1 MRGQRRSASVSHGT
15 ITLAGPA
22 ARCQNPLMSLLSL
35 ASRLARPVLL
45 AIDPETGH
53 NLAVAALKTLPLPA
67 CGADDPRLAV
77 SAFGLSF
84 PNPVGLAA
92 GFDKHAEVPD
102 AALRL
107 GFGFVEVGGVTP
119 KPQPGNPKPRVFR
132 LVPDEAVINRYG
144 LNSDGVDVV
153 ARRLAER
160 SRRSGIVGVNI
171 GPNKDSVDR
180 VADYGVLVERLAPHV
195 SYLSVNVSSPNTPGL
210 RDLQQASF
218 LDEVLARCV
227 EARDAAAP
235 GKPILVKIAPDLSL
249 EGLDDMVAVSRRR
262 GIDGMIVSNTT
273 IDRPA
278 SLKDQAT
285 AKEAGGLSGR
295 PLFARST
302 AMLAEAY
309 RRVEGQFPLVGVGG
323 VGSAEDAYAKIAAGA
338 TLVQLYSGL
347 VFKGFGLVGEIKQ
360 GLVHRM
366 MRERVAALSDLVGT
380 ANADWRLT

>member
-1 MRGQRRSASVSHGT
+1 
-15 ITLAGPA
+15 
-22 ARCQNPLMSLLSL
+22 MSLLSL

-45 AIDPETGH
+45 ATDPETGH

-67 CGADDPRLAV
+67 CGTDDRRLAV

-102 AALRL
+102 PALRL

-119 KPQPGNPKPRVFR
+119 KPQVGNPKPRVFR
-132 LVPDEAVINRYG
+132 LVPDEAIINRYG

-153 ARRLAER
+153 ARRLAAR
-160 SRRSGIVGVNI
+160 TGKPGIVGINI
-171 GPNKDSVDR
+171 GPNKDSTDR
-180 VADYGVLVERLAPHV
+180 VADYGLLIEKLGPHV

-218 LDEVLARCV
+218 LDDVLARSI
-227 EARDAAAP
+227 EARDAVAP

-249 EGLDDMVAVSRRR
+249 EGLDDMVSVCRRR
-262 GIDGMIVSNTT
+262 RVDGMIVSNTT
-273 IDRPA
+273 IARPETLA
-278 SLKDQAT
+278 DQAT
-285 AKEAGGLSGR
+285 ARETGGLSGR
-295 PLFARST
+295 PLFRRST
-302 AMLAEAY
+302 EMLAETW

-323 VGSAEDAYAKIAAGA
+323 IASPEDAIAKIAAGA
-338 TLVQLYSGL
+338 TLVQLYSAL
-347 VFKGFGLVGEIKQ
+347 VFRGFGLVEEIKQ
-360 GLVHRM
+360 GLVHRL
-366 MRERVAALSDLVGT
+366 MRERMASVTDLVGT

>member
-1 MRGQRRSASVSHGT
+1 
-15 ITLAGPA
+15 
-22 ARCQNPLMSLLSL
+22 MSLLAI

-45 AIDPETGH
+45 STDPETGH
-53 NLAVAALKTLPLPA
+53 NLAIAALKALPLPS
-67 CGADDPRLAV
+67 CGADDRLLAV

-92 GFDKHAEVPD
+92 GFDKNAEVPD

-144 LNSDGVDVV
+144 LNSDGVEAV
-153 ARRLAER
+153 ARRLAAR
-160 SRRSGIVGVNI
+160 GRRGGIVGVNI
-171 GPNKDSVDR
+171 GPNKDSTDR
-180 VADYGVLVERLAPHV
+180 VADYGLLVERLAPHV

-218 LDEVLARCV
+218 LDEVLARCI
-227 EARDAAAP
+227 EARDKAAP
-235 GKPILVKIAPDLSL
+235 GRPILVKIAPDLSL
-249 EGLDDMVAVSRRR
+249 DGLDDMVRVSRQR

-278 SLKDQAT
+278 SLKDQTT

-295 PLFARST
+295 PLFDKAT
-302 AMLAEAY
+302 KMLAETF

-323 VGSAEDAYAKIAAGA
+323 IASAEDAYAKIAAGA
-338 TLVQLYSGL
+338 TLVQLYSAM
-347 VFKGFGLVGEIKQ
+347 VFKGFGLVGEIKE
-360 GLVHRM
+360 GIIARLARDRLASV
-366 MRERVAALSDLVGT
+366 SDLVGRS
-380 ANADWRLT
+380 NGDWRLT